1 MKFSPKKSITLS
13 FCLAFF
19 GATFNVP
26 IRAEVFDTSTKI
38 VESNSEVNFS
48 GQIPEINSESPS
60 KIFDES
66 LVPNQSQ
73 SLQAQLVYPENPVN
87 TIDRIDDWSSV
98 IPIETPLSEP
108 DETAKTA
115 KKVSEVSPQPVADKA
130 GQLAQAA
137 PAQADELV
145 AFRRTRGGYSYVGIA
160 GNFGIT
166 GDSDLGGRSLAI
178 ISKIGLS
185 ESFSVRP
192 SVLFLSNF
200 ATFLIPIT
208 YDFAPRTVFGPDF
221 ALAPYLGGGI
231 AIKTGSDNTFGPL
244 ITAGV
249 DLPISRTF
257 TVTAAANLS
266 FLRRTDF
273 GILVGIAYNF

>member
-108 DETAKTA
+108 DEPSTTAKPE
-115 KKVSEVSPQPVADKA
+115 SNKA
-130 GQLAQAA
+130 GQLAQSA
-137 PAQADELV
+137 PAQGDELV